1 MTDHAT
7 ASPVAGTPSD
17 SDPGGVAGQLVRRVR
32 DDQRGSGFLAAFIV
46 LFGTL
51 TFGGVG
57 VLVDSARIVSA
68 ERHAS
73 ASAFEAARAGAQAID
88 ATTIRA
94 GNATVEPDAAR
105 AAALAA
111 ASQLIGSSGASVQ
124 KVEVTTEEVI
134 VTITTH
140 IDPWFPVIS
149 GRTISETGRARLVPG
164 ITEEG
169 Q

>member
-1 MTDHAT
+1 L
-7 ASPVAGTPSD
+7 ASP
-17 SDPGGVAGQLVRRVR
+17 GQ
-32 DDQRGSGFLAAFIV
+32 I
-46 LFGTL
+46 
-51 TFGGVG
+51 
-57 VLVDSARIVSA
+57 

-124 KVEVTTEEVI
+124 NVEVTTEEVV

-149 GRTISETGRARLVPG
+149 GKTIVETGRARLVPG